1 MSLRGRMPAAL
12 SPASNAGC
20 RRGIS
25 SRTAW
30 LLRKSVERRVQ
41 KSDWRQTGIALTVG
55 LIVYVV
61 MRFVVPHSIDNNIR
75 SLIGGGVAFVA
86 SIVLTR
92 FAKPTRR

>member
-1 MSLRGRMPAAL
+1 
-12 SPASNAGC
+12 
-20 RRGIS
+20 
-25 SRTAW
+25 
-30 LLRKSVERRVQ
+30 VQ
-41 KSDWRQTGIALTVG
+41 KSDWRQTGLALTVG

-61 MRFVVPHSIDNNIR
+61 MRFLVPHSIDNNIR